1 MLYDSNDITAR
12 HIGIVYAA
20 DCCKDCFTT
29 WRESIFSSMSA
40 SYNSI

>member
-20 DCCKDCFTT
+20 DCRKDRFTT

>member
-12 HIGIVYAA
+12 YIGIVYAA
-20 DCCKDCFTT
+20 DCRKDRFTT
-29 WRESIFSSMSA
+29 WRESILSSMPA